1 MKKAILILLAAA
13 LLVPCLTGCSGG
25 ELKKV
30 RVHEVTHS
38 VFYAAQY
45 IAMDK
50 GYFADEGLEVELTNA
65 GGADKAMTALLAG
78 QADIALMGPESS
90 VYVYNEGRAD
100 YTQVIGQLTT
110 CDGAFIVGREPDE
123 DFTLETL
130 RGKSI
135 LGGRA
140 GGIPLMTLEY
150 ALRQAGLEPGV
161 DVDVRSDV
169 QFNLM
174 AGAFIGGE
182 GDYTTL
188 FEPTATEVE
197 QQGEGYVL
205 ASVGALA
212 GEVPYT
218 CYQVTRSALEEDRE
232 TIEAFLRAI
241 YRAQKFVEESD
252 ARTVAEALAPAF
264 SDASIDTLE
273 TVVLRYREIG
283 AFATSP
289 VMTEDAYER
298 LLDIMEQAGE
308 LDARPPYAEIIQ
320 NSIAEQV
327 MQEES

>member
-1 MKKAILILLAAA
+1 MKKAGRALLLAA
-13 LLVPCLTGCSGG
+13 LLLTAGLTGCAKG

-45 IAMDK
+45 VAMEK

-90 VYVYNEGRAD
+90 VYVYNEGRQD
-100 YTQVIGQLTT
+100 YTRVIGQLTT
-110 CDGAFIVGREPDE
+110 CDGAFIVGREPDPDFALE
-123 DFTLETL
+123 DL

-197 QQGEGYVL
+197 QQGAGYVL
-205 ASVGALA
+205 TSVGALA

-218 CYQVTRSALEEDRE
+218 CYQVTGSKLEEDEE
-232 TIEAFLRAI
+232 TIAAFLRAI
-241 YRAQKFVEESD
+241 ARAQAF
-252 ARTVAEALAPAF
+252 VAESSEAEVAAALAPAF
-264 SDASIDTLE
+264 PDASLETLE
-273 TVVLRYREIG
+273 TVVRRYREIG
-283 AFATSP
+283 AFAVTP
-289 VMTEDAYER
+289 VMEEAAYER

-308 LDARPPYAEIIQ
+308 LTARPPYAGLID
-320 NSIAEQV
+320 NRLAEAALPA
-327 MQEES
+327 